1 MQGQS
6 TEGSERFGS
15 HQSSLRFHRR
25 LGDWCNKFNPL
36 RIHPCGRVKSID
48 GDERRLRCCGPTLS
62 GNVNVSRPHCRR
74 FLSIDR
80 VESIDRFRNC
90 RWVLVFSEWH
100 HAPIGNRKNDNMR
113 RFASRE
119 SDGSFQK
126 RDKFLAILF
135 DRAATKLI
143 VDADQQCDELIG
155 SLQICPIHS
164 CRKFIGCPSGF
175 GNDCGLSQVY
185 SIAAHSLGELDR
197 PGLVRLDRLAAGVGI
212 PERQKSMRLW
222 LRRSWRAVAPNDYC
236 RGQNH
241 PHADS
246 HSYHSIALIH
256 RVTTG

>member
-1 MQGQS
+1 MQGRS
-6 TEGSERFGS
+6 TEVSKRFGAYEY
-15 HQSSLRFHRR
+15 SLRFHRR
-25 LGDWCNKFNPL
+25 LGDGYNKFSPL
-36 RIHPCGRVKSID
+36 RIHLGGWVKSISCYQGGLGCRGSAF
-48 GDERRLRCCGPTLS
+48 GD
-62 GNVNVSRPHCRR
+62 NVNVSRPDCRR

-197 PGLVRLDRLAAGVGI
+197 PGLARLDRLAAGVGI
-212 PERQKSMRLW
+212 TERQKSMRLW
-222 LRRSWRAVAPNDYC
+222 LRRSWRAAAPNDYC

-256 RVTTG
+256 RVTTC